1 MLDIASLC
9 LVKQGDLNK
18 TYCSPINFH
27 TSQNKLLK
35 NPNERKDVDELD
47 SWLNFMLQR
56 EENYQTTP
64 RSVVNEDKQCL
75 TNMSATKVKSNE
87 RYFSLYEIKKPA
99 PFFFHFLFF
108 IKFIVN

>member
-18 TYCSPINFH
+18 TFCAPINFH

-35 NPNERKDVDELD
+35 NPNARKDVDELD

-56 EENYQTTP
+56 EENSQTTP
-64 RSVVNEDKQCL
+64 RSMANEERQCL
-75 TNMSATKVKSNE
+75 ANMSANKMKINE
-87 RYFSLYEIKKPA
+87 R
-99 PFFFHFLFF
+99 
-108 IKFIVN
+108 